1 MRHVLPIATLI
12 AVALCPVT
20 GHAQKASVDA
30 CSLLT
35 ASEASTAI
43 GGTVTQGHHL
53 MEPHKDQC
61 WWSDD
66 NTASSDHRRVTLL
79 IEDPSMF
86 DRMKSV
92 PNVKADP
99 VSGVGDEAYYADTK
113 GAGILLAVRKGGV
126 AFQLK
131 VLNGSK
137 VRPPIAPDDVKAREL
152 VLAKA
157 AVGRV

>member
-1 MRHVLPIATLI
+1 MRLVLPAVTLV

-20 GHAQKASVDA
+20 THAQKADIDA

-43 GGTVTQGHHL
+43 GVTVTQGHHVI
-53 MEPHKDQC
+53 EPHKDQC

-66 NTASSDHRRVTLL
+66 ATANADHRRVTLL

-86 DRMKSV
+86 SRMKSI
-92 PNVKADP
+92 PNVKAEP
-99 VSGVGDEAYYADTK
+99 VSGVGDEAYYVDTK
-113 GAGILLAVRKGGV
+113 GAGIVLAVKKGGV

-137 VRPPIAPDDVKAREL
+137 VKPPIAPDDVKAREL

-157 AVGRV
+157 AVGRI